1 MALDGK
7 RNISRPNRQP
17 SKRRFKLFET
27 GKMDITFFTLVV
39 ILLTIG
45 LIMLFSASYVY
56 AYTYYGNSYHFITRQ
71 AVFALAGL
79 VIMYFVSRIDYH
91 IYRKAA
97 WPLYVLSVL
106 LLIIVLI
113 LPPTVGD
120 FHRWIVV
127 GPINFQP
134 SEIAKFAIVLL
145 FAHLISK
152 NYDQMK
158 KFTFGILFLGILL
171 LIVCGLVVVETHL
184 SATLLIGMMGVV
196 LMIVGGIKL
205 KYVGIA
211 AIAGIGLGILAI
223 VTGIVDYGSDRITY
237 WLHPEQDP
245 MGLGFQTLQSL
256 YAIGSGGFWGR
267 GLGNS
272 IQKFLWVPEPQND
285 FIFAIVCEEVGFIG
299 ALLIVILFVLLV
311 WRGFVIAMRAPDK
324 FGTLIAVGLTFQ
336 VGLQAALNI
345 LVVTNT
351 IPNTGISLPFFSY
364 GGTAL
369 LMLLAEMGVV
379 LSISRKC
386 NLEKR

>member
-1 MALDGK
+1 MASASQRQ
-7 RNISRPNRQP
+7 RNSVKKQTQP
-17 SKRRFKLFET
+17 RFKLFET
-27 GKMDITFFTLVV
+27 GKMDITFFSLVI

-56 AYTYYGNSYHFITRQ
+56 AYTYHGNSYHFIVKQ
-71 AVFALAGL
+71 AGFAVVGL
-79 VIMYFVSRIDYH
+79 VAMYIISRIDYH
-91 IYRKAA
+91 IYRKFA
-97 WPLYVLSVL
+97 WPLYFVSVALLVL
-106 LLIIVLI
+106 VLI
-113 LPPTVGD
+113 LPPAVGD
-120 FHRWIVV
+120 FHRWIVI

-134 SEIAKFAIVLL
+134 SEIAKFAIVIL

-158 KFTFGILFLGILL
+158 KFTFGILFLGFLL
-171 LIVCGLVVVETHL
+171 LVVCGLIVVETHL
-184 SATLLIGMMGVV
+184 SATLLLGMMGLV

-205 KYVGIA
+205 KFVGLA
-211 AIAGIGLGILAI
+211 AIGGIGLGTLAI

-237 WLHPEQDP
+237 WLHPELDP
-245 MGLGFQTLQSL
+245 RGLGFQTLQSL

-285 FIFAIVCEEVGFIG
+285 FIFSIVCEEVGFVG
-299 ALLIVILFVLLV
+299 ALLIIILFVLLV

-351 IPNTGISLPFFSY
+351 VPNTGISLPFFSY

-386 NLEKR
+386 NMEKA

>member
-1 MALDGK
+1 
-7 RNISRPNRQP
+7 
-17 SKRRFKLFET
+17 
-27 GKMDITFFTLVV
+27 MDITFFTLVV

-171 LIVCGLVVVETHL
+171 LIVCRT
-184 SATLLIGMMGVV
+184 
-196 LMIVGGIKL
+196 
-205 KYVGIA
+205 
-211 AIAGIGLGILAI
+211 
-223 VTGIVDYGSDRITY
+223 
-237 WLHPEQDP
+237 
-245 MGLGFQTLQSL
+245 
-256 YAIGSGGFWGR
+256 GR
-267 GLGNS
+267 GRNASFGYTAYRYDGRRADDSRRHKAEIRRNSCYSRHRSGN
-272 IQKFLWVPEPQND
+272 
-285 FIFAIVCEEVGFIG
+285 
-299 ALLIVILFVLLV
+299 
-311 WRGFVIAMRAPDK
+311 
-324 FGTLIAVGLTFQ
+324 FGDCYRNSRLRQ
-336 VGLQAALNI
+336 RPHN
-345 LVVTNT
+345 
-351 IPNTGISLPFFSY
+351 
-364 GGTAL
+364 
-369 LMLLAEMGVV
+369 LLAA
-379 LSISRKC
+379 S
-386 NLEKR
+386 